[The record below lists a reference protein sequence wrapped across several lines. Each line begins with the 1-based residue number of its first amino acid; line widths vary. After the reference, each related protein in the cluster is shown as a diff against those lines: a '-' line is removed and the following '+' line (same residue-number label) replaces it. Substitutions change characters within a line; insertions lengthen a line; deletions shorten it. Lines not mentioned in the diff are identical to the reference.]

1 MYNLK
6 TIKTIKSIETNKQKI
21 NKTKKLDIKTVIS
34 NIERHPV
41 PVLGKDFRVKLN
53 YKNIKIIE
61 LNVCEDTINIL
72 LPKKYKNIENEKIL
86 DLAIMKM
93 YEQIANIEI
102 EVIMEKVRLMMG
114 FAPEDY
120 IIKYEK
126 GVIANCI
133 NSKITINPEIV
144 MYDKNVIEYI
154 IIHQYC
160 HLKYKNHCK
169 SFIEMIEKLVPNYK
183 KYEKILKN
191 KY

>member
-1 MYNLK
+1 MYNL
-6 TIKTIKSIETNKQKI
+6 KTIKSIETNKQKI